1 MSAYKKNK
9 ETRRALIVNK
19 NPAPKNQTQPKKKEQ
34 PKNYGL
40 YDIKNNKLFQS
51 DDPNGTH
58 MYVVYSDNKGN
69 VLKAVETT
77 HLYAPEK
84 VEKIRKKIIKPVQ
97 FGGVEFPS
105 GVMNSYYTK
114 DVNDNPLKTK
124 DKGIKQRKATMSE
137 KQAIEINE
145 FAKEKRR

>member
-1 MSAYKKNK
+1 MSLLGKSKTTK
-9 ETRRALIVNK
+9 
-19 NPAPKNQTQPKKKEQ
+19 QTKTVKRKTVPKKQEK

-51 DDPNGTH
+51 NDPNGTH
-58 MYVVYSDNKGN
+58 MYVVFSDNKGN

-77 HLYAPEK
+77 HLYSPDKIA
-84 VEKIRKKIIKPVQ
+84 KIRQKKIKPVQ

-105 GVMNSYYTK
+105 GVTNTYYTK
-114 DVNDNPLKTK
+114 DVNDKPLKTK

-137 KQAIEINE
+137 KQAIEINA